1 MAGKGPSSG
10 RGASGGGSGRG
21 ERNVAPMSARTQ
33 TALVVCVLVA
43 TVVLVYVLQGAL
55 DLDTVQALL
64 VGSLLIV
71 VVGLGFT
78 WLLVGARRHQIAV
91 DGRATCEPIL
101 ERYGRTHNATRLVS
115 DYDAWR
121 KQPHDPQLV
130 YTFTRATVEAL
141 VDAHHYKQ
149 ARRQLAL
156 LAEMPATPRT
166 RQEFEDFR
174 RECQRRMSG
183 R

>member
-1 MAGKGPSSG
+1 MAGKGPASG

-91 DGRATCEPIL
+91 DGRAT
-101 ERYGRTHNATRLVS
+101 RLVS